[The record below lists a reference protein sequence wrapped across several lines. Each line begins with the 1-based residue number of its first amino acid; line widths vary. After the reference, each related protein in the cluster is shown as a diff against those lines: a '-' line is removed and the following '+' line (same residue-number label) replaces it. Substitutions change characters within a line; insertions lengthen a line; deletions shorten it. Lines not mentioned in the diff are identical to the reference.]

1 MKLAEGVSELSS
13 KKKKKKKIRINSP
26 YTFCL
31 KLKQCTEGNS
41 PRAYFKVSEDV

>member
-1 MKLAEGVSELSS
+1 MKLAEGVFELSS
-13 KKKKKKKIRINSP
+13 KKKKKIRINSP

-31 KLKQCTEGNS
+31 KLKQCTQGNS